1 MMHGAH
7 AQAAAT
13 GSTANQHWWPNQL
26 NLKVLHQNPPQSDPM
41 GEEFDYTEEF
51 CAKYD
56 QAAFDPD
63 YTSAPLEHFEPLI
76 RQFFVPES
84 STETY
89 NALR

>member
-1 MMHGAH
+1 MVEHHGIFQGYYFWHHIGLDRDARERFRGH
-7 AQAAAT
+7 
-13 GSTANQHWWPNQL
+13 
-26 NLKVLHQNPPQSDPM
+26 
-41 GEEFDYTEEF
+41 EFFEYTEEF

-56 QAAFDPD
+56 QAAFAPD